1 VHSEQPPW
9 KQLIDHASAMDERV
23 SLIAMI
29 FSDGRQLEIVEQL
42 SGDEAQTFVDRI
54 DEVASFNYGSI
65 DSDADLQI
73 LSIRR

>member
-1 VHSEQPPW
+1 
-9 KQLIDHASAMDERV
+9 MDERV